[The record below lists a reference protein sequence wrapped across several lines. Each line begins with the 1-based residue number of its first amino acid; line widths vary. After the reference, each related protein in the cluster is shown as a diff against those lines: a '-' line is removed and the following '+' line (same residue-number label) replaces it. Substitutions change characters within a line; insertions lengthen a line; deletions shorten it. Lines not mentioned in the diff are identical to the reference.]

1 MKIVY
6 NYVTKLQFYI
16 KGVIVM
22 NSNTKTLIV
31 IANLVLFI
39 ALLYFSP
46 FGETK
51 VNQGLSLLIFIA
63 ILWLSEAL
71 HVTITAILVPVLAVI
86 LGLLPTSKALNN
98 FADSNIFLF
107 FGGFA
112 LAAAMHHQKL
122 DKMIAHKILSLAKGH
137 LGLSSLYIFIT
148 TAFLSMWMSNTATA
162 AMMLP
167 LAIGMLASLDEN
179 KDRNTYI
186 FVLLGIAFSASIGGI
201 GTIVGTPP
209 NAIVATQ
216 LKISFAQW
224 LQYGIPIVLVFL
236 PAMIL
241 ILYFVFKPRFN
252 TKIDSHTDYV
262 ELNRPRII
270 TLIIFL
276 VIALAWIFS
285 SKIDPIIEST
295 FGYKIANLDAIIALL
310 AAVLVCAFKV
320 IDWKSIQ
327 KNTDWGVLMLFGG
340 GITLSVVLKDSGAS
354 KVMADTLIAFI
365 ENGNLFIISLIV
377 AFFIVFLTE
386 FTSNT
391 ASAALLVPLFISIAE
406 TLGVPALGLA
416 LIIGIGA
423 SCAFM
428 LPVATPP
435 NAIVFGTG
443 HIKQR
448 EMIKVGIIL
457 NIFCSISIALIAYFF
472 WL

>member
-1 MKIVY
+1 MK
-6 NYVTKLQFYI
+6 L
-16 KGVIVM
+16 
-22 NSNTKTLIV
+22 NTKTLIV
-31 IANLVLFI
+31 IADLVLFI

-51 VNQGLSLLIFIA
+51 VNQGLSLLVFIA

-71 HVTITAILVPVLAVI
+71 HVTITAILVPVLAAI
-86 LGLLPTSKALNN
+86 LGLLPTPKALSG

-167 LAIGMLASLDEN
+167 LAIGMLATLDPE
-179 KDRNTYI
+179 KDRNTYV

-201 GTIVGTPP
+201 GTIIGTPP
-209 NAIVATQ
+209 NAIAATQ
-216 LKISFAQW
+216 LNITFAQW

-236 PAMIL
+236 PAMIF
-241 ILYFVFKPRFN
+241 ILYFVFKPKFN
-252 TKIDSHTDYV
+252 AQIDLHTDYV
-262 ELNRPRII
+262 ELTRPRVT

-276 VIALAWIFS
+276 AVALAWIFS
-285 SKIDPIIEST
+285 GKISPFIEAT

-310 AAVLVCAFKV
+310 AAILVCVFKV

-327 KNTDWGVLMLFGG
+327 KNTDWGVLLLFGG
-340 GITLSVVLKDSGAS
+340 GITLSVVLRDSGAS
-354 KVMADTLIAFI
+354 KVMADTIISFI
-365 ENGNLFIISLIV
+365 ENGHLFIIGLVV

-416 LIIGIGA
+416 LIIAIGA

-443 HIKQR
+443 HIKQQ
-448 EMIKVGIIL
+448 EMVKVGIIL
-457 NIFCSISIALIAYFF
+457 NVFCSISIAIIAYFF

>member
-1 MKIVY
+1 MS
-6 NYVTKLQFYI
+6 
-16 KGVIVM
+16 
-22 NSNTKTLIV
+22 SNTKTLIV
-31 IANLVLFI
+31 IADLVLFI

-46 FGETK
+46 FGEIK

-71 HVTITAILVPVLAVI
+71 HVTITAILVPVLAAI
-86 LGLLPTSKALNN
+86 LGLLPTAKALTG

-122 DKMIAHKILSLAKGH
+122 DKLIAHKILTLAKGH

-167 LAIGMLASLDEN
+167 LAIGMLASLDPQ
-179 KDRNTYI
+179 KDRNTYVFI
-186 FVLLGIAFSASIGGI
+186 LLGIAFSASIGGI

-216 LKISFAQW
+216 LHISFAQW
-224 LQYGIPIVLVFL
+224 LKYGIPIVLIFL

-241 ILYFVFKPRFN
+241 ILYFMFKPRFN
-252 TKIDSHTDYV
+252 LQVDLHTENI
-262 ELNRPRII
+262 ELTRPRII

-276 VIALAWIFS
+276 VVALSWIFS
-285 SKIDPIIEST
+285 GNISPIITSI
-295 FGYKIANLDAIIALL
+295 FGHKIANLDAIIALL

-320 IDWKSIQ
+320 IDWKNVQ

-354 KVMADTLIAFI
+354 KVMADTIISFI
-365 ENGNLFIISLIV
+365 ENGHLFVIGLII

-391 ASAALLVPLFISIAE
+391 ASAALLVPLFISIAD

-416 LIIGIGA
+416 LIIAIGA

-443 HIKQR
+443 HIKQQ
-448 EMIKVGIIL
+448 EMVRVGIIL
-457 NIFCSISIALIAYFF
+457 NIFCSISLAIIAYFF

>member
-1 MKIVY
+1 MS
-6 NYVTKLQFYI
+6 
-16 KGVIVM
+16 
-22 NSNTKTLIV
+22 SNVKSLIV
-31 IANLVLFI
+31 VADLVLFI

-71 HVTITAILVPVLAVI
+71 HVTITAILVPILAAG
-86 LGLLPTSKALNN
+86 LGLMPTSKALTG

-122 DKMIAHKILSLAKGH
+122 DKLIAHKILTLAKGH

-167 LAIGMLASLDEN
+167 LAIGMLASLDPQ
-179 KDRNTYI
+179 KDRNTYVFI
-186 FVLLGIAFSASIGGI
+186 LLGIAFSASIGGI

-216 LKISFAQW
+216 LHISFAQW
-224 LQYGIPIVLVFL
+224 LKYGIPIVLVFL
-236 PAMIL
+236 PVMIL
-241 ILYFVFKPRFN
+241 ILYMMFKPKFN
-252 TKIDSHTDYV
+252 LQVDLHTEHI
-262 ELNRPRII
+262 ELTRERII
-270 TLIIFL
+270 TLLIFL
-276 VIALAWIFS
+276 VVALSWIFS
-285 SKIDPIIEST
+285 GNISPIIQST
-295 FGYKIANLDAIIALL
+295 FGYKIANLDAVIALL
-310 AAVLVCAFKV
+310 AAVLVCAFRV
-320 IDWKSIQ
+320 IDWKNIQ

-354 KVMADTLIAFI
+354 KVMADTIISFI
-365 ENGNLFIISLIV
+365 ENGHLFIIGLIV

-391 ASAALLVPLFISIAE
+391 ASAALLVPLFISIAD

-416 LIIGIGA
+416 LIIAIGA

-443 HIKQR
+443 HIKQQ
-448 EMIKVGIIL
+448 EMIRVGIVL
-457 NIFCSISIALIAYFF
+457 NIFCSISLAVIAYFF

>member
-1 MKIVY
+1 MS
-6 NYVTKLQFYI
+6 
-16 KGVIVM
+16 
-22 NSNTKTLIV
+22 SNAKTLIV
-31 IANLVLFI
+31 IADLVLFI

-51 VNQGLSLLIFIA
+51 VNQGLSLLIFVA

-71 HVTITAILVPVLAVI
+71 HVTITAILVPVLAAI
-86 LGLLPTSKALNN
+86 LGLLPTSKALSS

-122 DKMIAHKILSLAKGH
+122 DKMIAYKILSLAKGH

-167 LAIGMLASLDEN
+167 LAIGMLASLDEKN
-179 KDRNTYI
+179 DRNTFV

-216 LKISFAQW
+216 LNISFAQW
-224 LQYGIPIVLVFL
+224 LQYGIPIMLVFL

-241 ILYFVFKPRFN
+241 ILFFVFRPKFN
-252 TKIDSHTDYV
+252 MRIDFQTDHI
-262 ELNRPRII
+262 EFTRARII

-276 VIALAWIFS
+276 IVALAWIFS
-285 SKIDPIIEST
+285 GKLGPIIT
-295 FGYKIANLDAIIALL
+295 GIFGHKIANLDAIIALL
-310 AAVLVCAFKV
+310 AAILVCAFKV

-354 KVMADTLIAFI
+354 KVMADTIISFI
-365 ENGNLFIISLIV
+365 ENGHLFVIGLIV

-406 TLGVPALGLA
+406 TLGVRALGLA
-416 LIIGIGA
+416 LIIAIGA

-443 HIKQR
+443 HIKQQ
-448 EMIKVGIIL
+448 EMVKVGIIL
-457 NIFCSISIALIAYFF
+457 NIFCSVSIAIIAYLF

>member
-1 MKIVY
+1 MS
-6 NYVTKLQFYI
+6 
-16 KGVIVM
+16 
-22 NSNTKTLIV
+22 SNTKTLIV
-31 IANLVLFI
+31 IADLVLFI

-71 HVTITAILVPVLAVI
+71 HVTITAILVPVLAAI
-86 LGLLPTSKALNN
+86 LGLLPTAKALTG

-122 DKMIAHKILSLAKGH
+122 DKLIAHKILTLAKGH

-167 LAIGMLASLDEN
+167 LAIGMLASLDPQ
-179 KDRNTYI
+179 KDRNTYVFI
-186 FVLLGIAFSASIGGI
+186 LLGIAFSASIGGI

-216 LKISFAQW
+216 LHISFAQW
-224 LQYGIPIVLVFL
+224 LKYGIPIVLIFL

-241 ILYFVFKPRFN
+241 ILYFMFKPRFN
-252 TKIDSHTDYV
+252 LQVDLHTENI
-262 ELNRPRII
+262 ELTRSRII

-276 VIALAWIFS
+276 VVALSWIFS
-285 SKIDPIIEST
+285 GNISPIITSI
-295 FGYKIANLDAIIALL
+295 FGHKIANLDAIIALL

-320 IDWKSIQ
+320 IDWKNVQ

-354 KVMADTLIAFI
+354 KVMADTIISFI
-365 ENGNLFIISLIV
+365 ENGHLFVIGLII

-391 ASAALLVPLFISIAE
+391 ASAALLVPLFISIAD

-416 LIIGIGA
+416 LIIAIGA

-443 HIKQR
+443 HIKQQ
-448 EMIKVGIIL
+448 EMVRVGIIL
-457 NIFCSISIALIAYFF
+457 NIFCSISLAIIAYFF